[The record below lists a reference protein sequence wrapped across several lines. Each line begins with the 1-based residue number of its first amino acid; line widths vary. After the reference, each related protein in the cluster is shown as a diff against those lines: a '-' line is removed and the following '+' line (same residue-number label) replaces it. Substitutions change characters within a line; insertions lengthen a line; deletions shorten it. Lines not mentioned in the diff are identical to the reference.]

1 MRQRFSVMFFFKR
14 SKNCTKAAVPLYMRV
29 TVGGERADFSL
40 KRSWNPERW
49 NMETYR
55 ATGTKE
61 DARTLNAYLD
71 TMQNKVYETQRLLT
85 EQGVE
90 ITAEAIR
97 EKFGG
102 GERSRRLI
110 EIFEEHNEQM
120 SQLVDIEFAPGTME
134 RYETAKKHVESFLQW
149 KYGITDIDIKRIS
162 YQFVTDYEFWLK
174 AIQKCS
180 HNTSLKYISN
190 LKKIINICIKNGW
203 LDRDPFF
210 GYKMKKREV
219 IREFLSEDEIAKVYS
234 YDFPTSRLTVVRD
247 MFIFS
252 CYTGLSYADIQK
264 LKRSE
269 IIVGIDGEK
278 WICTQRQKTET
289 ASRIP
294 LLPIA
299 LEIIEKYKDDVRC
312 ITKDLLLPILS
323 NQKMNSYLKEIAGV
337 VGIEKEFTFHCARHT
352 FATTVTLAN
361 GVPIETVSKML
372 GHTNLK
378 TTQHYAKILDSK
390 VSQDMKL
397 LKTKIARKNRQREKK
412 DKTGT

>member
-1 MRQRFSVMFFFKR
+1 
-14 SKNCTKAAVPLYMRV
+14 
-29 TVGGERADFSL
+29 
-40 KRSWNPERW
+40 
-49 NMETYR
+49 METYR

-85 EQGVE
+85 EQEVE
-90 ITAEAIR
+90 VTAEAIR

-102 GERSRRLI
+102 GERSRRLM
-110 EIFEEHNEQM
+110 EIFQEHNDQM

-134 RYETAKKHVESFLQW
+134 RYETARKHVESFLQW